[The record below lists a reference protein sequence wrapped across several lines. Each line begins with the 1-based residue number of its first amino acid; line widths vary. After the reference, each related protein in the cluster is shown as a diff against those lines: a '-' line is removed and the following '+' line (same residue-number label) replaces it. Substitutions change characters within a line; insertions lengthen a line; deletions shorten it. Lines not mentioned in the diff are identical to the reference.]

1 MKNKRLGGGG
11 WRLGGR
17 NTLRLLWGR
26 LGKGFN
32 TLDFL
37 EAIKTLRGS
46 DYLTARLK
54 HETLALNHAIELS
67 SKFKASP

>member
-1 MKNKRLGGGG
+1 MRIRDGEGTGGPKSS
-11 WRLGGR
+11 
-17 NTLRLLWGR
+17 LRPLWGR

-37 EAIKTLRGS
+37 EAIKTRMGS
-46 DYLTARLK
+46 DYLTAHLK
-54 HETLALNHAIELS
+54 PETLALNCAIELS